1 MASQPLQLMADVI
14 SDQQRQLNAA
24 LHSSN
29 DQFGNR
35 ADAGGLARQLP
46 ATLARLHELGVCR
59 SVLDY
64 GTGKG
69 ALVQRLR
76 AELPGT
82 IRVEGYDP
90 AVAAYA
96 KRPSEPADVLTCLDV
111 LEHIELA
118 QLDAV
123 LREIHQLTR
132 HFCYLVID
140 LQPAK
145 KMLADGRNA
154 HILLAPPEW
163 WVSRI
168 SQLFACQ
175 ASFPVMHRAG
185 VAQKLVIAACHQPEM
200 LPMMYSFLI
209 KLNVFNIRMT
219 GGILE
224 GMVKAQGQKA

>member
-1 MASQPLQLMADVI
+1 MANVI
-14 SDQQRQLNAA
+14 TDQQRQLNAA

-35 ADAGGLARQLP
+35 ADGGGLARHLP
-46 ATLARLHELGVCR
+46 STLARLHELGVCQ

-76 AELPGT
+76 AELPKA
-82 IRVEGYDP
+82 ILVEGYDP
-90 AVAAYA
+90 AVATYA
-96 KRPSEPADVLTCLDV
+96 TPPTQPADVLTCLDV
-111 LEHIELA
+111 LEHIEMRN
-118 QLDAV
+118 LDAV

-140 LQPAK
+140 LQPAQK
-145 KMLADGRNA
+145 TLADGRNA

-175 ASFPVMHRAG
+175 ASFPVYHRAG
-185 VAQKLVIAACHQPEM
+185 VAQKVVIAACHKPEM
-200 LPMMYSFLI
+200 LPMLYSFLI
-209 KLNVFNIRMT
+209 KLKIFNTRMS

-224 GMVKAQGQKA
+224 RMARVNAGQDV